1 MNPVSRAGEVDDIR
15 AMVDETAA
23 KAVKL
28 NHARVQRL
36 LGALDLTTET
46 PLEGIHAVVAD
57 EVADL
62 REGAAGALRALALSG
77 AAGGWREQ
85 ALDAIASEARFP
97 RAELQQLARDLGAER
112 DPSTAGE
119 RSAIASVL
127 TAFADRHARFQKR
140 VGYLVKPSTLDEIQK
155 LDPKAD
161 SDQIYHFITYD
172 FRAEQ
177 KLYATL
183 FETRPVLVPHSGL
196 FFHSTGEFT
205 LRSVQRITD
214 TVMFFSNMI
223 EWGLESRRG
232 RTAIERLN
240 GIHGRYSVP
249 NATFKFILGNIMFVP
264 AIWNEKV
271 GWRKFT
277 KVERAG
283 WYHTFARVGRA
294 MYIQDVP
301 DDPDEMYAWWVDYN
315 EHKAHYSDV
324 SRKGFDEALIQVLAA
339 YPEDTRG
346 FVLSATLAGM
356 DDIYRS
362 VLGFPKAPPDV
373 VSTVKGVLYGLGY
386 WGGLLPRIPWIR
398 SLQTYPFNS
407 RIEQIGVS
415 ERSKYMPPMAPP
427 HGETLAS
434 APNRGYPAG
443 QRPLMAIDEIPEQ
456 ELPLVEMSE
465 VARHASESDG
475 WLVVGEYVIDVTS
488 FLDEHP
494 GGRDMLTPYLGKDGT
509 AAFDRIGHSTEAE
522 ILLSNFRIG
531 RVHDA
536 SAARDAD
543 RATGAMKAVTR
554 RAREAP
560 DMARAKVGKTITPTN
575 WTLALHEILVLVK
588 DFEVANRRK
597 RHGPIGRVAE
607 FPIVLPSHPR
617 GKRPKA

>member
-1 MNPVSRAGEVDDIR
+1 MSVSETGNVDLIS

-23 KAVKL
+23 RAVKL

-62 REGAAGALRALALSG
+62 REGASGALGALSLCE
-77 AAGGWREQ
+77 AADRWRTQ
-85 ALDAIASEARFP
+85 AQEAIASAGARFP
-97 RAELQQLARDLGAER
+97 RAELQQIAADLGGDR
-112 DPSTAGE
+112 DPSTADE
-119 RSAIASVL
+119 RAAIAGVL

-140 VGYLVKPSTLDEIQK
+140 VAYLVRPSTLDGIQK

-161 SDQIYHFITYD
+161 CDQIYHFITYD

-223 EWGLESRRG
+223 EWGLDSRRG
-232 RTAIERLN
+232 RTAITRLN
-240 GIHGRYSVP
+240 GIHGRYTIP

-264 AIWNEKV
+264 TIWNDKV

-277 KVERAG
+277 KIERAG
-283 WYHTFARVGRA
+283 WYHTFARMGRA
-294 MYIQDVP
+294 MNIQEIP
-301 DDPDEMYAWWVDYN
+301 DDPDEMYGWWVDYN

-339 YPEDTRG
+339 YPEDTRS

-373 VSTVKGVLYGLGY
+373 VATVKGVLYGLGY

-415 ERSKYMPPMAPP
+415 ERSKYMPPMASF
-427 HGETLAS
+427 HGGAAEVP
-434 APNRGYPAG
+434 PNRGYPAG
-443 QRPLMAIDEIPEQ
+443 QRPLMSAEEIPDV
-456 ELPLVEMSE
+456 ELPVVEWSE
-465 VARHASESDG
+465 IRRHASDTDG
-475 WLVVGEYVIDVTS
+475 WIVIGGYVIDVTS

-494 GGRDMLTPYLGKDGT
+494 GGREMLTPYLGKDGT

-522 ILLSNFRIG
+522 ILLANFRIG
-531 RVHDA
+531 RLPDA
-536 SAARDAD
+536 ASPRDAD
-543 RATGAMKAVTR
+543 RTTGAVKAVTR

-560 DMARAKVGKTITPTN
+560 EMARARKGKDITPTT
-575 WTLALHEILVLVK
+575 WTLALHDILMLVK
-588 DFEVANRRK
+588 EFEAARR
-597 RHGPIGRVAE
+597 RSPPAGGRVAP

-617 GKRPKA
+617 GKKSNA